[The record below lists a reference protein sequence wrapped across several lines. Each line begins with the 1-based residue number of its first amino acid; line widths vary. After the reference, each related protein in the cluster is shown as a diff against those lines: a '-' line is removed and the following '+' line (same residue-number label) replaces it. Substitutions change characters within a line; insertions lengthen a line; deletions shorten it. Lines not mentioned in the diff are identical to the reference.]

1 MAISDVFG
9 FATVSAFLSSGFA
22 HRLLH
27 VFLVLLSYS
36 MFVFFLE
43 RRKLFVLRLVLC
55 LVGYAALAMV
65 VSEFFAMYVPRLSM
79 LSILAVSVFI
89 IPVCFK
95 CNAWEVLFCV
105 VSASIVQNLAYNV
118 GSLVCVMCGL
128 PLDIGNWASSLV
140 QAVAYT
146 AVLVVCYIICA
157 RKWKGSASFSVE
169 RIPIV
174 LLAALSVVVVYVVQ
188 YDQQDYMSPDFYAW
202 RTVFICYAITALF
215 MLFGM
220 YEQLQLKNQNY
231 YLQQLIVMS
240 QKQYELLRKN
250 IELVNIKCHDIKHQ
264 INNWGEMTDEQRR
277 QSFDDIKQSIMI
289 YESIAKTG
297 NAALDTVLTSNS
309 LSCERHQIKIAYMV
323 DGEKLGFISSADIY
337 SLFGNAFENA
347 IESVRHQTDKS
358 RRLIN
363 LNVTSKSGMLY
374 VYMENPCDSQLKF
387 VDGLPVTTKD
397 DLNYHGFGMKSMRYI
412 VEKYNGVMNADVRDG
427 MFFLDIVIPI
437 PTTEETEKSPV
448 NRK

>member
-1 MAISDVFG
+1 
-9 FATVSAFLSSGFA
+9 
-22 HRLLH
+22 
-27 VFLVLLSYS
+27 
-36 MFVFFLE
+36 
-43 RRKLFVLRLVLC
+43 
-55 LVGYAALAMV
+55 
-65 VSEFFAMYVPRLSM
+65 
-79 LSILAVSVFI
+79 
-89 IPVCFK
+89 
-95 CNAWEVLFCV
+95 
-105 VSASIVQNLAYNV
+105 
-118 GSLVCVMCGL
+118 
-128 PLDIGNWASSLV
+128 
-140 QAVAYT
+140 
-146 AVLVVCYIICA
+146 
-157 RKWKGSASFSVE
+157 
-169 RIPIV
+169 
-174 LLAALSVVVVYVVQ
+174 
-188 YDQQDYMSPDFYAW
+188 
-202 RTVFICYAITALF
+202 
-215 MLFGM
+215 M
-220 YEQLQLKNQNY
+220 YEQLQLKNQND

-358 RRLIN
+358 KRLIN

-437 PTTEETEKSPV
+437 PTTEGTEKSPV